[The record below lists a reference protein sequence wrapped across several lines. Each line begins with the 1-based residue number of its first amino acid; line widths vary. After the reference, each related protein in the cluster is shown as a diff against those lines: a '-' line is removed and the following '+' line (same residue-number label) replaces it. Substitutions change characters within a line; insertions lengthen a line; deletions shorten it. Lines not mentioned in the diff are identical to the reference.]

1 MAFSE
6 IERIVASATSAIT
19 VEVLPQNVVARSPAA
34 HQAFEEHRVCV
45 YADGAGMII
54 AAPIKSGAHVF
65 GILEARYGEYADGT
79 IGDYALS
86 ELLNATGQ
94 VLGNALALAERVPE
108 GTCGVL
114 GRGAY
119 ETYLRAHFEIYRS
132 FRVPFTI
139 ALFDLAE
146 HGPESRLPRAVE
158 LRWTIRKSDAV
169 FEIDDTWF
177 AALLA
182 NCQASGAHIAV
193 ERVRQSTGINVG
205 ALVTPR
211 RGESFRHLFGR
222 CTMTQPAQTEIG
234 VVDGYSRR

>member
-6 IERIVASATSAIT
+6 LARIVAAETSAIT
-19 VEVLPQNVVARSPAA
+19 VDVFLPDAVARSPVAQ
-34 HQAFEEHRVCV
+34 QAFDERRVCV
-45 YADGAGMII
+45 SADGTGMVI
-54 AAPIKSGAHVF
+54 AAPIKSGARLF
-65 GILEARYGEYADGT
+65 GILQAQYGEHADGS

-108 GTCGVL
+108 GTSGVL
-114 GRGAY
+114 GRDAY
-119 ETYLRAHFEIYRS
+119 ETYLRAHFELYRS

-146 HGPESRLPRAVE
+146 YCPESRLPRAVE

-169 FEIDDTWF
+169 FEISDSWF

-182 NCQASGAHIAV
+182 NCQASGAHVAV
-193 ERVRQSTGINVG
+193 ERVRQGSGMNVG
-205 ALVTPR
+205 KLVTPR

-222 CTMTQPAQTEIG
+222 CVLTQPPQTETG
-234 VVDGYSRR
+234 VIDGYSGR